1 MVRIYVPLPK
11 DGQGRVGQLS
21 RNHSTRI
28 SATVGWIIGTLER
41 VTVSSRNLKY
51 SFQTNAYLEV
61 GQDREEAL

>member
-11 DGQGRVGQLS
+11 DGQGRGQLS

-28 SATVGWIIGTLER
+28 SATVEWIIGTLER